1 VSLFN
6 ELKRRNVFRV
16 GIAYGVTAWLLIQ
29 ISDTVLPRIGL
40 PESAVT
46 LVIVLLLIGF
56 VPALIFAWA
65 FEMTPEGLKR
75 ERDVDRSQSITR
87 QTGRKLDR
95 VIIGIMAVV
104 IAFLLLDRFVL
115 QENEETGSGTYS
127 AAMEN
132 VPEPSTDPVANAPAD
147 ASVAVL
153 PFVNMSG
160 DANNEYFS
168 DGLTETLLHML
179 AQLPELRVAART
191 SSFAFKGQN
200 RSIGEIAATLKVA
213 NILEGSVQRA
223 GDRVRV
229 TAQLIRADDGYHVWS
244 QSYDRT
250 LDDIFVI
257 QDEIANDVARALGTS
272 LLGAND
278 QPMHGVTTQDTQA
291 YELFLKG
298 LEQQAIFSYAS
309 LAEAEGHFKNAL
321 ARDPDFAEAKLALA
335 RNFGMKL
342 HTGLIEYPEAA
353 AAALPLLEQVKAQN
367 PEEPLARALELA
379 FVTNIQN
386 DALGFDD
393 RNRAMQEMRALLPY
407 LPGDTW
413 VRERVAGI
421 LTFGQNRPEEAL
433 EVIQAGLLADPL
445 SADLHAEAGRA
456 YRRLDRYE
464 DALTSLNRAM
474 ELEPEDPNFLTQI
487 GNIYS
492 DMGDLLQ
499 ALAWYR
505 RATEADP
512 RDHELAANLAN
523 WFYFLGLN
531 EEGDRWAARCFAMAP
546 QTSTCKQVQLQQALN
561 HGDDARR
568 LQLARQM
575 LEEDIST
582 RRFGFAAALFSFSD
596 LMAERGEAREAFDFL
611 AERYP
616 ALLVPETAPSGLK
629 ESLVRRAGGELMLHF
644 ASRADTIQAMEQWIG
659 HWEQAT
665 QDTYDDWDQ
674 RMWVHL
680 VKGEFDQAADIAL
693 SDDLSRPISDNARWK
708 IRYENDPLLQPI
720 AQRPEVAARLNELD
734 QELALLLD
742 EVQQMLM
749 SPEWNE

>member
-115 QENEETGSGTYS
+115 QENEETGSGTFS
-127 AAMEN
+127 IAAEY

-291 YELFLKG
+291 YEHLLLRQPGGSRRSFQECPRARPRLRRG
-298 LEQQAIFSYAS
+298 QVGIGAQFRHETAYGADRVSGGRRRCPAS
-309 LAEAEGHFKNAL
+309 
-321 ARDPDFAEAKLALA
+321 ARTGQGSKSGRTPGAGA
-335 RNFGMKL
+335 G
-342 HTGLIEYPEAA
+342 TGLRHEHSE
-353 AAALPLLEQVKAQN
+353 
-367 PEEPLARALELA
+367 
-379 FVTNIQN
+379 
-386 DALGFDD
+386 
-393 RNRAMQEMRALLPY
+393 
-407 LPGDTW
+407 
-413 VRERVAGI
+413 
-421 LTFGQNRPEEAL
+421 
-433 EVIQAGLLADPL
+433 
-445 SADLHAEAGRA
+445 
-456 YRRLDRYE
+456 
-464 DALTSLNRAM
+464 
-474 ELEPEDPNFLTQI
+474 
-487 GNIYS
+487 
-492 DMGDLLQ
+492 
-499 ALAWYR
+499 R
-505 RATEADP
+505 RA
-512 RDHELAANLAN
+512 
-523 WFYFLGLN
+523 
-531 EEGDRWAARCFAMAP
+531 
-546 QTSTCKQVQLQQALN
+546 
-561 HGDDARR
+561 
-568 LQLARQM
+568 
-575 LEEDIST
+575 
-582 RRFGFAAALFSFSD
+582 
-596 LMAERGEAREAFDFL
+596 
-611 AERYP
+611 
-616 ALLVPETAPSGLK
+616 
-629 ESLVRRAGGELMLHF
+629 
-644 ASRADTIQAMEQWIG
+644 WI
-659 HWEQAT
+659 
-665 QDTYDDWDQ
+665 
-674 RMWVHL
+674 R
-680 VKGEFDQAADIAL
+680 
-693 SDDLSRPISDNARWK
+693 
-708 IRYENDPLLQPI
+708 
-720 AQRPEVAARLNELD
+720 
-734 QELALLLD
+734 
-742 EVQQMLM
+742 
-749 SPEWNE
+749 